1 MRSFRTALAIACASG
16 VLLAGAATPAQA
28 AAQAAAPTADSASYA
43 APDNY
48 HFGTYYTLDACR
60 YFGESLT
67 AAGIWRYYSC
77 RYEWRSGEPQ
87 GYYYLYMYN

>member
-1 MRSFRTALAIACASG
+1 MRTLRTALALACVSG
-16 VLLAGAATPAQA
+16 ALLVGAATPAQA
-28 AAQAAAPTADSASYA
+28 ASPTTSAASYA

-48 HFGTYYTLDACR
+48 HFGTYYTLEACR

-67 AAGIWRYYSC
+67 AAGVWRYYSC